1 MAEDTQSGPDAD
13 TSGQPPVTFIEE
25 LAVPTA
31 MLQTA
36 IGITHDNRMTKVA
49 VKFHLAGMDNRIAR
63 YAASCPRC
71 HDGVL
76 EAFVA
81 IDPGGGFVEHP
92 ACPALCEACEDQLDA
107 ILEGRASS
115 KRSYVAENRV
125 TLKKFTPRLK
135 RS

>member
-1 MAEDTQSGPDAD
+1 MAEDTTSGPNAD
-13 TSGQPPVTFIEE
+13 MSGQPPGTFIAE
-25 LAVPTA
+25 LAVPDV

-36 IGITHDNRMTKVA
+36 IGITHDNRMTQVA
-49 VKFHLAGMDNRIAR
+49 VMFHFTGLENRVAR

-71 HDGVL
+71 HAGVI

-81 IDPGGGFVEHP
+81 IDSGGRFVDQP

-107 ILEGRASS
+107 ILEGRSSS

-125 TLKKFTPRLK
+125 TLKKFTRPMK
-135 RS
+135 RR